1 MQPYQRI
8 PITPLKEIPY
18 QPYILRKY
26 NIQPQK
32 PYNEDNSGSNI
43 IKPEYPFINK
53 VYNIQNRID
62 KIRKENENQKSHRNI
77 LPLENSFYYPENQG
91 KYLKKSYSLL
101 GNGKKHKN
109 KLLLKNNRYD
119 TPLNK
124 HYNHYSNNYS
134 KERSIEDDI
143 KYLKRSY
150 NNIQY
155 TLDRKMEELDLKQQL
170 NFEFLKKQLKP
181 SSSKKS
187 IGDNDLSNYINN
199 LVTQKQNSFEDKI
212 RSNMRLDN
220 AINRHLEENLLN
232 KYNRSFKMKE
242 KQNIEDNRTKNILNE
257 LINEYKNDVKQKK
270 SISLPY
276 IKKKN
281 YNNNILNERLKLDL
295 RLSQQKLKNEDK
307 TNEILDRIIELQKE
321 NEIKKMKKKL
331 MKNQILMMQNQMIQN
346 QMMENQMMENQMMD
360 YNYYPEENIRYIRRR
375 DYPLIRRR
383 RRENEYESEESEE
396 SEYYKKQKA
405 KKKKKKNKKKSKK
418 KESESETSESE
429 SEESE
434 ESEYHKKQKVKKK
447 KKKNKKKSK
456 NKESESE
463 TSESESES
471 EESEEEKEKSESNNK
486 K

>member
-1 MQPYQRI
+1 MQPYQRSL
-8 PITPLKEIPY
+8 ITPLKEIPY

-32 PYNEDNSGSNI
+32 PYKEDNSGSNI
-43 IKPEYPFINK
+43 IKPEYPFINP

-62 KIRKENENQKSHRNI
+62 KIRKENENQKSQKNI

-91 KYLKKSYSLL
+91 KHLKKSYSLL
-101 GNGKKHKN
+101 GNGKKYKN

-119 TPLNK
+119 TPLRGN
-124 HYNHYSNNYS
+124 YNHYSNNYS
-134 KERSIEDDI
+134 NERSIEDDI
-143 KYLKRSY
+143 NHLKRSY

-187 IGDNDLSNYINN
+187 IVDNDLSNYINN

-242 KQNIEDNRTKNILNE
+242 KQNIQDNRTKNILNE
-257 LINEYKNDVKQKK
+257 LINDYKNDVKQKNN
-270 SISLPY
+270 ISLPY
-276 IKKKN
+276 IKKNN
-281 YNNNILNERLKLDL
+281 YNNFLNERLKLDL
-295 RLSQQKLKNEDK
+295 RLSQQKLKHEDK

-331 MKNQILMMQNQMIQN
+331 MRNQILMMQNQMIQN
-346 QMMENQMMENQMMD
+346 QMMEDQMMENQMMD
-360 YNYYPEENIRYIRRR
+360 YNYYPEENIRYIKRR

-383 RRENEYESEESEE
+383 KENEY
-396 SEYYKKQKA
+396 
-405 KKKKKKNKKKSKK
+405 
-418 KESESETSESE
+418 
-429 SEESE
+429 ESE

-456 NKESESE
+456 NKESENETSE
-463 TSESESES
+463 YESEESEESESYKKQKVKKKKKKNKKKSKKKESENESSESESES

>member
-1 MQPYQRI
+1 MQPYQRN

-32 PYNEDNSGSNI
+32 PYKEDNSGSNI
-43 IKPEYPFINK
+43 IKPEYPFINQ

-62 KIRKENENQKSHRNI
+62 KIRKENENQKSQKNI

-91 KYLKKSYSLL
+91 KHLKKSYSLI
-101 GNGKKHKN
+101 GNGKKYKN
-109 KLLLKNNRYD
+109 KLVLTNNRYD
-119 TPLNK
+119 TPLKNN
-124 HYNHYSNNYS
+124 YNHYSNNYS
-134 KERSIEDDI
+134 NERSIEDDI

-170 NFEFLKKQLKP
+170 NFEFLKKQLNP

-187 IGDNDLSNYINN
+187 IVDNDLSNYINN

-242 KQNIEDNRTKNILNE
+242 KQNIQDNRTKNILNE
-257 LINEYKNDVKQKK
+257 LINEYKNDVKQKN

-276 IKKKN
+276 IKKNN
-281 YNNNILNERLKLDL
+281 YNNFLNERLKLDL

-331 MKNQILMMQNQMIQN
+331 MRNQILMMQNQMIQN
-346 QMMENQMMENQMMD
+346 QMMENQMMENQIMENQMMD

-383 RRENEYESEESEE
+383 RKENEYESEE
-396 SEYYKKQKA
+396 SEYYKKQKV
-405 KKKKKKNKKKSKK
+405 KKKKKNKKKSKK
-418 KESESETSESE
+418 KESENETSESE

-447 KKKNKKKSK
+447 KKNKKKSK
-456 NKESESE
+456 KKESEKE

-471 EESEEEKEKSESNNK
+471 EESGEEKEKSESNNK

>member
-1 MQPYQRI
+1 MQPYQRSL
-8 PITPLKEIPY
+8 ITPLKEIPY

-32 PYNEDNSGSNI
+32 PYKEDNSGSNI
-43 IKPEYPFINK
+43 IKPEYPFINP

-62 KIRKENENQKSHRNI
+62 KIRKENENQKSQKNI

-91 KYLKKSYSLL
+91 KHLKKSYSLL
-101 GNGKKHKN
+101 GNGKKYKN

-119 TPLNK
+119 TPLRGN
-124 HYNHYSNNYS
+124 YNHYSNNYS
-134 KERSIEDDI
+134 NERSIEDDI
-143 KYLKRSY
+143 NHLKRSY

-187 IGDNDLSNYINN
+187 IVDNDLSNYINN

-242 KQNIEDNRTKNILNE
+242 KQNIQDNRTKNILNE
-257 LINEYKNDVKQKK
+257 LINDYKNDVKQKNN
-270 SISLPY
+270 ISLPY
-276 IKKKN
+276 IKKNN
-281 YNNNILNERLKLDL
+281 YNNFLNERLKLDL
-295 RLSQQKLKNEDK
+295 RLSQQKLKHEDK

-331 MKNQILMMQNQMIQN
+331 MRNQILMMQNQMIQN
-346 QMMENQMMENQMMD
+346 QMMEDQMMENQMMD
-360 YNYYPEENIRYIRRR
+360 YNYYPEENIRYIKRR

-383 RRENEYESEESEE
+383 KENEY
-396 SEYYKKQKA
+396 
-405 KKKKKKNKKKSKK
+405 
-418 KESESETSESE
+418 
-429 SEESE
+429 ESE

-456 NKESESE
+456 NKESENETSE
-463 TSESESES
+463 YESEESEENESYKKQKVKKKKKKNKKKSKKKESENESSESESES

>member
-32 PYNEDNSGSNI
+32 SYNEDNSGSNI

-119 TPLNK
+119 TPLNN

-331 MKNQILMMQNQMIQN
+331 MRNQILMMQNQMIQN
-346 QMMENQMMENQMMD
+346 QMMENQMMENQMMENQIMD
-360 YNYYPEENIRYIRRR
+360 YDYYPEENIRYIRRR

-396 SEYYKKQKA
+396 SEDYKKQKA

-429 SEESE
+429 SE
-434 ESEYHKKQKVKKK
+434 
-447 KKKNKKKSK
+447 
-456 NKESESE
+456 
-463 TSESESES
+463 S